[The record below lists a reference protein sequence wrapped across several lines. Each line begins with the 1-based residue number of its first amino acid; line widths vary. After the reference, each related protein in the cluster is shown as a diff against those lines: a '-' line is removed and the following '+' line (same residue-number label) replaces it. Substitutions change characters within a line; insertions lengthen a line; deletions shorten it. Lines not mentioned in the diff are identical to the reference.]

1 MQDTAKST
9 KPHSLC
15 LDNREVLSLTGVL
28 DVSGFDE
35 QTVSAET
42 SVGRLIVKGANLHI
56 SKLSLETGEVT
67 IDGRITSLQ
76 YLGDVKQKGFASKL
90 FK

>member
-1 MQDTAKST
+1 MQDNIKVA

-15 LDNREVLSLTGVL
+15 LDNREVLSLTGVT

-42 SVGRLIVKGANLHI
+42 SVGRLIVKGVNLHI
-56 SKLSLETGEVT
+56 NKLSLETGEVT
-67 IDGRITSLQ
+67 VDGRITSLQ
-76 YLGDVKQKGFASKL
+76 YLGDVKQKGIASKL